1 MENNTQNRELPITVA
16 QSKLADEII
25 KNINESNLHP
35 AIIMPVIE
43 EIYTMMKNVLAE
55 TRKNEKETYE
65 KYTKENT
72 LNESK

>member
-1 MENNTQNRELPITVA
+1 MENNIQNRELPITVA

-43 EIYTMMKNVLAE
+43 EIYTMMKNVLSE